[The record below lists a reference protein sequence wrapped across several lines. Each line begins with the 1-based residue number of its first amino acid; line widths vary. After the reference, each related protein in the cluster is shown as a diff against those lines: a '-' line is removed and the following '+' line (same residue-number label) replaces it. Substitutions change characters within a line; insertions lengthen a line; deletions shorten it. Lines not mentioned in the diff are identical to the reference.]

1 MSMAGQPIQLVELLA
16 DLEEE
21 AVLELVRQRLAAGD
35 DPLQIIEACNAGM
48 RQVGQRYEEQRYF
61 LSGLIM
67 AGEIFREVMELMQPV
82 LEGRTSKLASGR
94 VLLGTVQGDI
104 HDIGKDMV
112 GMLLTCYGFTVIDLG
127 VDVAPAEFVEQVSL
141 HRPQVVGLSGVL
153 IASHAVMRETV
164 DLLRARARQ
173 TGLTLSIVIGG
184 GMIDD
189 QICRYVRADYW
200 VPDAMSG
207 VHLCQ
212 RLMADSVETGLGV
225 KAKSDD

>member
-1 MSMAGQPIQLVELLA
+1 MADQQNQLVELLA

-21 AVLELVRQRLAAGD
+21 AVLELARQRAAAGD
-35 DPLQIIEACNAGM
+35 DPLQIIQDCNAGM
-48 RQVGQRYEEQRYF
+48 RRVGERYEQGHYF

-67 AGEIFREVMELMQPV
+67 AGEIFREVVELVQPR
-82 LEGRTSKLASGR
+82 LAGQASKQASGQ

-127 VDVAPAEFVEQVSL
+127 VDVAPAEFAEQVL
-141 HRPQVVGLSGVL
+141 QHRPDIVGLSGVL
-153 IASHAVMRETV
+153 TASHAAMRETV
-164 DLLRARARQ
+164 SLLREGAQRA
-173 TGLTLSIVIGG
+173 GLKFPIIIGG

-189 QICRYVRADYW
+189 QICSYVGADAW
-200 VPDAMSG
+200 GADAMSG

-212 RLMADSVETGLGV
+212 KLMAGAG
-225 KAKSDD
+225 

>member
-1 MSMAGQPIQLVELLA
+1 MNVTAPSNRVVELLA
-16 DLEEE
+16 DLEED

-35 DPLQIIEACNAGM
+35 DPLKIIEDCNAGM
-48 RQVGQRYEEQRYF
+48 RAVGERYEQGVYF

-67 AGEIFREVMELMQPV
+67 AGEIFREVMEIAQPA
-82 LEGRTSKLASGR
+82 LEGHTSKQASGK

-112 GMLLTCYGFTVIDLG
+112 GMLLTCFGFTVIDLG
-127 VDVAPAEFVEQVSL
+127 VDVAPGVFVEQVAL
-141 HRPQVVGLSGVL
+141 HQPDVVGLSGVL
-153 IASHAVMRETV
+153 SASHAVMRETV
-164 DLLRARARQ
+164 DLLRAHAQQ
-173 TGLTLSIVIGG
+173 TGRQVPIIIGG

-189 QICRYVRADYW
+189 QINQFVGADYW

-212 RLMADSVETGLGV
+212 KLIAGDR
-225 KAKSDD
+225 